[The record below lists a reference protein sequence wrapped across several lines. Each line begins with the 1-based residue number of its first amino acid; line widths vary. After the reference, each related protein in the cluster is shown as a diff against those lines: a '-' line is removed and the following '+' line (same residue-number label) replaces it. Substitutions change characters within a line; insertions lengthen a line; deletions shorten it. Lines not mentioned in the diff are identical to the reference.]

1 MKGIAATSIASVFA
15 LAAFAIAI
23 VAGLAS
29 RNEAGAVL
37 MRAILAMLACYPVG
51 LALGHAAQRVI
62 HDHVE
67 AHRQANPAPA
77 NTEEVMADPSAPGPG
92 DDEEVI
98 VV

>member
-1 MKGIAATSIASVFA
+1 MKGTAATSIASIFA

-23 VAGLAS
+23 AAGLAS
-29 RNEAGAVL
+29 GNPASAIL
-37 MRAILAMLACYPVG
+37 LRAILAMLVCYPVG
-51 LALGHAAQRVI
+51 LAIGHVAQRLI

-67 AHRQANPAPA
+67 AHRQSHPPPQSTDDVSNGS
-77 NTEEVMADPSAPGPG
+77 SAPGPG